1 MTKARDLANFVSA
14 GSPLADG
21 TLSASDL
28 GLVVGVDV
36 QAYAAN
42 LATLSSATIT
52 NHGLS
57 ILDDV
62 DGSATRTTLGLGT
75 ASTLDV
81 GTAANQVVQLDAN
94 AKISTANLNVGT
106 AANQVVQLDANAK
119 LPAVDGGQLTNIQG
133 YSIAS
138 ALAFE

>member
-94 AKISTANLNVGT
+94 AK
-106 AANQVVQLDANAK
+106 